1 MFPFS
6 VVNVIRTNYVG
17 VAVLKDKYH
26 YLLKPYVYL
35 FNPLSQ
41 LSLYLILT
49 TYDKYFPLKSI
60 FVILFYNLI
69 FLRDGVNSHL
79 KI

>member
-17 VAVLKDKYH
+17 VSVLKDKY
-26 YLLKPYVYL
+26 YNFLKPYVYL

-41 LSLYLILT
+41 LCSYLILT
-49 TYDKYFPLKSI
+49 TYAKYFPLKS
-60 FVILFYNLI
+60 LFAI
-69 FLRDGVNSHL
+69 
-79 KI
+79 